1 MEPEIDQA
9 TKAELERLE
18 LLLMDAAVRQDR
30 AQVGALLSSEF
41 VEFGSSGRVWTREA
55 TMELLATEKTYAP
68 PHVEGLTFRLLGPG
82 VVLATYQT
90 SREDVA
96 GGQVVTLRSSIWVWE
111 TGSWKIC
118 FHQGTRAGGADQT

>member
-1 MEPEIDQA
+1 
-9 TKAELERLE
+9 
-18 LLLMDAAVRQDR
+18 
-30 AQVGALLSSEF
+30 
-41 VEFGSSGRVWTREA
+41 
-55 TMELLATEKTYAP
+55 MELLATEKTYAP